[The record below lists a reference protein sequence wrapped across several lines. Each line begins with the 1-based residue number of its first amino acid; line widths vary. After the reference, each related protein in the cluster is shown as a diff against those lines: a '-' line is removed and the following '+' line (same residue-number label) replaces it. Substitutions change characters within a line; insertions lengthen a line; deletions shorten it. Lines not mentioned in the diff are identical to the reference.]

1 MIIYFQKT
9 KLLVEKSATNLS
21 SDEDNKEDEL
31 TQLTVEQS
39 DSCEIVYYII
49 VIIVKTVK

>member
-9 KLLVEKSATNLS
+9 KLLVEKKATSTN

-31 TQLTVEQS
+31 SKLTVKQS
-39 DSCEIVYYII
+39 DSCEIVY
-49 VIIVKTVK
+49 